1 MISLTEMAREMVIS
15 RDNYETR
22 VGIVEDS
29 ELVEMYIERS
39 TKSVVG
45 NIYLGKV
52 TDVLPGMQAAFVDI
66 GLEKNAFLYVDDVR
80 DHTGKGLS
88 GRSISSMLSV
98 GKKILVQVAKDPM
111 GTKGARVTMEISI
124 PGRFVVLMPFAHHVG
139 VSKKIEDKRAE
150 ELSKFT
156 REHLEDG
163 RGAIVRTAA
172 IDAGEKELLADIS
185 FLNRVWRRVL
195 RQVAD
200 GIVPEVVYTEIDL
213 AMRMVRDVFN
223 RDFSKLVI
231 DDKDTF
237 EKVVSFLKRSAPELA
252 KKVVWHKEKTI
263 SLFDSYDFSVQLKK
277 ALAREVDLPSG
288 GQIVIDVTEAL
299 VAIDV
304 NTGSF
309 TGRKTLEDT
318 ILRTNLEAASEALK
332 QIRLRDLGGII
343 VIDFIDMEEDIHKRK
358 LEEHIAQLLERDR
371 SKTQLSQ
378 ITSLGLVQI
387 ARKRT
392 TEGLYKVLTDVC
404 PRCSGRGR
412 SLSFETCQIEVE
424 RKIREIMASSRHQA
438 FLFAI
443 NDETYTSIMDS
454 GVNFALTIR
463 AETGKHIRLVG
474 ERNLEPTEVNVLIE
488 GTHPKDS
495 FGKKRLMR

>member
-1 MISLTEMAREMVIS
+1 MVREMIIS

-22 VGIVEDS
+22 VGIIEDS
-29 ELVEMYIERS
+29 ELVEMYVERA

-66 GLEKNAFLYVDDVR
+66 GLEKNAFLYVDDIR
-80 DHTGKGLS
+80 DHTGNGIT
-88 GRSISSMLSV
+88 GRSISSLLSV

-111 GTKGARVTMEISI
+111 GTKGARVTMDISI

-139 VSKKIEDKRAE
+139 VSKKIDDDRAA
-150 ELSKFT
+150 ELAAFT
-156 REHLEDG
+156 RENLEEG

-172 IDAGEKELLADIS
+172 LEAGEKELLADIS
-185 FLNRVWRRVL
+185 FLNRVWRRVE
-195 RQVAD
+195 RQVTD

-223 RDFSKLVI
+223 RDFSKVVI

-237 EKVVSFLKRSAPELA
+237 VKIQSFLKRSAPELA
-252 KKVVWHKEKTI
+252 RRVEWHKDKTVA
-263 SLFDSYDFSVQLKK
+263 LFDAYGCGPQLKK
-277 ALAREVDLPSG
+277 ALQREVDLPSG

-304 NTGSF
+304 NTGSY
-309 TGRKTLEDT
+309 TGRRTLEDT
-318 ILRTNLEAASEALK
+318 ILKTNLEAAAEALK

-343 VIDFIDMEEDIHKRK
+343 VIDFIDMELDIHKRK
-358 LEEHIAQLLERDR
+358 LEERIAEILEHDR
-371 SKTQLSQ
+371 SKTQLSA

-404 PRCSGRGR
+404 PRCEGRGR
-412 SLSFETCQIEVE
+412 SLSFETCQISVE
-424 RKIREIMASSRHQA
+424 RKIREIIASSRHSA

-443 NDETYTSIMDS
+443 NDETYASIMDS
-454 GVNFALTIR
+454 GINFALTIR

-474 ERNLEPTEVNVLIE
+474 ERDLEPSEVSVLIE
-488 GTHPKDS
+488 GTNPKDA